1 MNIAVIILLAILVIA
16 GAVFTGFLLFTPYFY
31 EQSILLDDVAAN
43 DYWTIGGI
51 QELSFAH
58 TGIACTAT
66 SQLQYKQDGSWRIH
80 NLATVPTHVFS
91 PESAS
96 ITRYGNSGG
105 EVTDFLVLS
114 SLKCQL
120 PDIVNKLELTGGS
133 DRYYFSSSPGA
144 LRSNNFSTIPSVDSV
159 ESVETTDIFHNRGII
174 TSTHEFTADQLE
186 SYLRVDS
193 ATGLSVLKSVAVHEY
208 DFVIHAYD
216 SQSQV
221 VADGTPTFSSFVY
234 MTLEVT
240 PDYVAPIDLPASPSF
255 EPIEV
260 TSVKTAPCNN
270 PPCSTGT
277 ELLGGIPMDTT
288 GSIVRQIIVTG
299 IMQDYD
305 PREAPPQIQILQPNA
320 LQLTKQTMHFDKMI
334 GDDAQWYMITYM
346 PREAVN
352 GEWTVKMLHDT
363 RSTSTRSFTVQNTA
377 QTPANPITNPTAPDS
392 FNFKL
397 AIGYT
402 HKFNPIVSGVT
413 TMPVIDTGILDR
425 TSSNTITSL
434 DILNSQPFTN
444 VCLNK
449 QFDSDVANLDCGDEV
464 EAGSKKLE
472 EIRLYPLVLPG
483 TPEEAFTIRSVKVSD
498 IDADI
503 SISVGGKQKDIKT
516 YNVIISELSSA
527 ASIQC
532 GATDINGGVDADKCL
547 AYLRGISLG
556 RALIPVRDIELSIL
570 TLGLDL
576 NKQHALTINA
586 NLAGDFTLQA
596 KDGSTYSGSF
606 SGLQYTWTAIYQDAG
621 FDGLSCNSSNSISNC
636 CPAGTVPLWNAD
648 TNSLNCDDDSCGT
661 LGTCDVPPADRDRD
675 GTADEDDDCPN
686 VIGLVTNNGCP
697 LHVPPPDEDGDG
709 ILDGKDVCPLT
720 VGTVANQG
728 CPEPNPR
735 PDPNAP
741 ATPPAPASPNAPNG
755 VITDT
760 DNDSIADSLDLCP
773 NVQGVLSQNGCPL
786 KCKADEIKR
795 TDGTCQPKSALPRN
809 VAIDTDGDGIVD
821 EVDKCPD
828 VTGFKK
834 NNGCPTP
841 EAEEEAD
848 EETDTTEEDDK
859 DVDCEG
865 GGVCDD
871 ESEPEGKSQKMCFD
885 TNTGD
890 PIECEFELD
899 DLSDYLPDLGEHT
912 VWIIGGVA
920 VLIVILIVKGRQR
933 QEI

>member
-31 EQSILLDDVAAN
+31 EQSILLDDVATN
-43 DYWTIGGI
+43 NYWTIGDI

-58 TGIACTAT
+58 EYVTCIAT
-66 SQLQYKQDGSWRIH
+66 STLQYKQDGRWSVHSESDPDIHEFNPTTQSIVLPGNTNSEITDMRSIGYLECVYPPHISRLVMTEGRDIHTFGSSTSGATGSFDSLASVIGITYSDLNNIELPSGQRVVTSVYEFTTDAFEAQLRDLAEGETTFRPLMIRIYDFDIYPG
-80 NLATVPTHVFS
+80 NVSV
-91 PESAS
+91 S
-96 ITRYGNSGG
+96 IEADGNSG
-105 EVTDFLVLS
+105 F
-114 SLKCQL
+114 
-120 PDIVNKLELTGGS
+120 
-133 DRYYFSSSPGA
+133 
-144 LRSNNFSTIPSVDSV
+144 RS
-159 ESVETTDIFHNRGII
+159 H
-174 TSTHEFTADQLE
+174 
-186 SYLRVDS
+186 
-193 ATGLSVLKSVAVHEY
+193 
-208 DFVIHAYD
+208 
-216 SQSQV
+216 
-221 VADGTPTFSSFVY
+221 VY
-234 MTLEVT
+234 MQLEVT
-240 PDYVAPIDLPASPSF
+240 PYVAPVDLPAAPSF

-260 TSVKTAPCNN
+260 TSVKTTA
-270 PPCSTGT
+270 GT
-277 ELLGGIPMDTT
+277 PGIELLGRTPSSSGPSLDT
-288 GSIVRQIIVTG
+288 SQLAQRHIRVTG
-299 IMQDYD
+299 LMQDYD
-305 PREAPPQIQILQPNA
+305 TREAPPQIQILQPNA
-320 LQLTKQTMHFDKMI
+320 LQLTKQTMHFDRMI
-334 GDDAQWYMITYM
+334 GDDAQWYMTTFM
-346 PREAVN
+346 PLNASE
-352 GEWTVKMLHDT
+352 GTWTVKMLHHT
-363 RSTSTRSFTVQNTA
+363 RDTSTRSFTVQNTTP
-377 QTPANPITNPTAPDS
+377 TPANPITNPTAPDS

-402 HKFNPIVSGVT
+402 HKFKPIVSGVT

-425 TSSNTITSL
+425 TASNTITSL

-464 EAGSKKLE
+464 AAGSKKLE

-483 TPEEAFTIRSVKVSD
+483 TPEEAFTIRSVKVSN

-503 SISVGGKQKDIKT
+503 SISAGGKQKDIKT
-516 YNVIISELSSA
+516 YNVFSSQLSSA
-527 ASIQC
+527 AAIQC

-556 RALIPVRDIELSIL
+556 RALIPVRDIELSIA

-621 FDGLSCNSSNSISNC
+621 FDGQSCNSSSNISNC

-686 VIGLVTNNGCP
+686 VIGLVNNNGCP
-697 LHVPPPDEDGDG
+697 LHVSPPDEDGDG
-709 ILDGKDVCPLT
+709 VLDGKDVCPLII
-720 VGTVANQG
+720 GTVANQG

-786 KCKADEIKR
+786 KCEADEIKR

-920 VLIVILIVKGRQR
+920 VLIVIMIVKGRQR